1 MLYVILSVVLVIA
14 DQLTKALTVK
24 NIPFEESINVISGIL
39 SFTYIKNSGAAW
51 GIFSGGRY
59 FFIIF
64 TALVL
69 IALTFVIIKKRTANK
84 IFNLA
89 ISLIYAGAIGN
100 FLDRIFRHGNVVDMI
115 KLDFIGCGTVK
126 RCIRRR
132 RRKQRDKNGKPD
144 GCKIH
149 EGFPR
154 SVLCCVKT
162 EGKKDETATGR
173 VFLPSDC
180 SFGVFTRS

>member
-115 KLDFIGCGTVK
+115 KLDFINYPVFNFA
-126 RCIRRR
+126 
-132 RRKQRDKNGKPD
+132 D
-144 GCKIH
+144 
-149 EGFPR
+149 
-154 SVLCCVKT
+154 CCVVI
-162 EGKKDETATGR
+162 AR
-173 VFLPSDC
+173 LC
-180 SFGVFTRS
+180 SAFTSCFTTTRTRLA

>member
-115 KLDFIGCGTVK
+115 KLDFYKLSRIQFCRLLCGYRSGFALRLHRVLL
-126 RCIRRR
+126 RRGQGSL
-132 RRKQRDKNGKPD
+132 KGKNG
-144 GCKIH
+144 
-149 EGFPR
+149 
-154 SVLCCVKT
+154 
-162 EGKKDETATGR
+162 GKQ
-173 VFLPSDC
+173 
-180 SFGVFTRS
+180 

>member
-39 SFTYIKNSGAAW
+39 SFTYIKNTGAAW
-51 GIFSGGRY
+51 GIFSGRRY

-84 IFNLA
+84 VFNLA

-115 KLDFIGCGTVK
+115 KLDFINYPVFNFA
-126 RCIRRR
+126 
-132 RRKQRDKNGKPD
+132 D
-144 GCKIH
+144 
-149 EGFPR
+149 
-154 SVLCCVKT
+154 CCVVIGAVLLCVYIVFYYDADKARLKEKT
-162 EGKKDETATGR
+162 AESSEENGNG
-173 VFLPSDC
+173 
-180 SFGVFTRS
+180 